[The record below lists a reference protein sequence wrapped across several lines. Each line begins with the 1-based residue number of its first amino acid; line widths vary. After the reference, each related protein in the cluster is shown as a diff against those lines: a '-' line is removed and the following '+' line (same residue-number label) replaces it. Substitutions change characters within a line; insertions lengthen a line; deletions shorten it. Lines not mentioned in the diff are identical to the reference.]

1 VFRGAA
7 NGTSPVRTPGGC
19 CGAGLQAGAPC
30 APVRARARLLGSRPM
45 RLAPSECEEARR
57 VWFALARERA
67 QVTAAAAQDHAGLG
81 RRYGPGRA
89 AATGAGAGE
98 LIRGARAARRPTR
111 RCPRCWGVSRRRW
124 ATSLRWRPT
133 WAACRSASRPPRR
146 APSPPCRR
154 ALAALAARSPGG
166 WVFLY
171 MCMTTFDCKLKLV
184 SIAGGGAGGG
194 ALCASV
200 RAALPVASAV
210 RQRGGVQGLAV
221 AGLHCVA
228 ARVGRPRRPAPAWH
242 CMQHTSVTGSMSS

>member
-133 WAACRSASRPPRR
+133 WAACRSASRPPKR

-154 ALAALAARSPGG
+154 WPPGARAGG
-166 WVFLY
+166 CFYICVRRH
-171 MCMTTFDCKLKLV
+171 FDCKVTLV
-184 SIAGGGAGGG
+184 SIAGGGAAGG